1 VHGKRCIVPIF
12 GTKLTAG
19 VQTVSTLGCTPPKI
33 RYVQALSRSRDFRLC
48 HSGIEIGDV
57 DAVDAE
63 RAVEDERSYEPYL
76 VVLVVTELVVGVDG
90 RLLLDRW
97 EWRGLLP
104 LLLLLL

>member
-1 VHGKRCIVPIF
+1 
-12 GTKLTAG
+12 
-19 VQTVSTLGCTPPKI
+19 
-33 RYVQALSRSRDFRLC
+33 
-48 HSGIEIGDV
+48 
-57 DAVDAE
+57 VDAE

-76 VVLVVTELVVGVDG
+76 VVLVVTELVVGVGG